1 MENEVIET
9 QKTSVERL
17 GNTPVD
23 IVRLNENSFLKLG
36 NYRISKEFD
45 NEKELQKYLKNNDVE
60 LITNI
65 VGTILEAY
73 NLKNE
78 KNAK

>member
-1 MENEVIET
+1 MKNEVIET

-23 IVRLNENSFLKLG
+23 IVRLNEKSFLKLG

-45 NEKELQKYLKNNDVE
+45 DEKELQKYLKNNDVE
-60 LITNI
+60 LIINI
-65 VGTILEAY
+65 VGTILDAY
-73 NLKNE
+73 SKKNE